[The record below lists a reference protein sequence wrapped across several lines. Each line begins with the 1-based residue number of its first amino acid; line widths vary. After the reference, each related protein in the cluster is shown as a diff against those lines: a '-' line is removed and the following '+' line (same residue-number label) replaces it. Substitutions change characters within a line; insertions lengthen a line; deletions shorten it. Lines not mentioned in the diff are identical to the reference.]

1 MHTVYDSSL
10 MSYITYLVNSL
21 TSVYQM
27 AIDFECILLECILVI
42 LSLDPMS
49 RIIDLI
55 FDLLMNLL
63 PITFESECI
72 DDVTY
77 IL

>member
-1 MHTVYDSSL
+1 
-10 MSYITYLVNSL
+10 
-21 TSVYQM
+21 M